1 MAKQKESKQKK
12 INVRVDFTP
21 MVDMLMLLITFFM
34 LCTSLSK
41 SKTMDLTMPAKDKE
55 QKEEQQNEAKES
67 GAITLYLAADNKI
80 FYGAGE
86 PKYDDP
92 EWIKETTWG
101 KDGIRKVLR
110 DHTTGEGIKP
120 VPMIEAAAKE
130 LRKKKKEENMPDSIF
145 NKQLSTIKG
154 GNLPSGEKIETLTII
169 IKPTDNATYTNM
181 IDALDEMQILDI
193 GTYIIDKITPDDEKL
208 LKAKGVE
215 Q

>member
-67 GAITLYLAADNKI
+67 GAITLYLTADNKI
-80 FYGAGE
+80 YFGAGE
-86 PKYDDP
+86 PKYDDA

-110 DHTTGEGIKP
+110 EHTTGEGIKP
-120 VPMIEAAAKE
+120 VPMIEMAAKE
-130 LRKKKKEENMPDSIF
+130 LRKKKKDENIPDSIF
-145 NKQLSTIKG
+145 NKQLSDIKG
-154 GNLPSGEKIETLTII
+154 GNLPTGKIETLTVI

-181 IDALDEMQILDI
+181 IDALDEMQILEI
-193 GTYIIDKITPDDEKL
+193 GTYVIDKITPDDQKL
-208 LKAKGVE
+208 LKLKGVE
-215 Q
+215 E